1 METPRLAFSTVHSD
15 LGSKILNLEPCTA
28 YVGPGSQI
36 PDIVMKI
43 PSPIFG
49 IGDPRIPNPGFQ
61 FEMQLCTTERCGSL
75 GFLGGGGMSQCCEN
89 TPSLARRLRC
99 MRSGAPLGSAPGWA
113 RYHFHGIRT
122 EDRSSSS
129 SGMLGCTS
137 SGGVHNAGTR
147 FVFSLREHIEPR
159 ISSVREDIEPRAD
172 IEPRNSDVHEDIEPR
187 ISDLRGDI
195 EPHTCDVR
203 EGINRVMPAAE
214 EGGTLCIT
222 PPPLPLWTPLL
233 VIRLCPHQ

>member
-1 METPRLAFSTVHSD
+1 METSSLAFSTVHSD
-15 LGSKILNLEPCTA
+15 LGFKILNLEPCTA

-43 PSPIFG
+43 PSPVFG

-137 SGGVHNAGTR
+137 SGGVHNVSMRFFSAYAMTLSLAFPTCARTLSLEFPTYAGTL
-147 FVFSLREHIEPR
+147 SLAL
-159 ISSVREDIEPRAD
+159 STYVRSLIA
-172 IEPRNSDVHEDIEPR
+172 
-187 ISDLRGDI
+187 
-195 EPHTCDVR
+195 
-203 EGINRVMPAAE
+203 
-214 EGGTLCIT
+214 
-222 PPPLPLWTPLL
+222 
-233 VIRLCPHQ
+233 

>member
-1 METPRLAFSTVHSD
+1 MVHAFPENEPFDLAMINFFMGNNSFNLEMIHSIWSICFQSMRETN
-15 LGSKILNLEPCTA
+15 LGSKILNLEPCIA
-28 YVGPGSQI
+28 YVGLGSQI

-137 SGGVHNAGTR
+137 SGGVHNASTR
-147 FVFSLREHIEPR
+147 VFFQPT
-159 ISSVREDIEPRAD
+159 
-172 IEPRNSDVHEDIEPR
+172 
-187 ISDLRGDI
+187 RG
-195 EPHTCDVR
+195 H
-203 EGINRVMPAAE
+203 
-214 EGGTLCIT
+214 
-222 PPPLPLWTPLL
+222 
-233 VIRLCPHQ
+233 